1 MRHIYIDAGANW
13 ANTLRLFH
21 DLEPAAASKPW
32 EVYAFEA
39 SPLILPFLEKFARW
53 LSSGSDGAAPTSC
66 LPTSGST
73 DDLLHWSRA
82 GIGCPEHSMDAMRE
96 CMWSVF
102 DAPLAALA
110 PDPRL
115 SGERLINHRLSMA
128 RQGRAQNSSRYTL
141 IPAGVGAGPE
151 PISYITID
159 SNPHQL
165 TRGGALTLGRS
176 TNKSYEYRVPVVDI
190 VAWLIS
196 SFEPADEVLFKI
208 DVEGVEHEIFERLT
222 QRGAWRLIDVLV
234 FECHHRPAPARTCY
248 ELMQSVEAAA
258 PHLKFYQ
265 EHVFCRPSCYT
276 NLMPSGL
283 RYAGVDSLSK
293 PTREKTA
300 AMLHACGLKLPAV
313 MPSAKKSVLA
323 PGGTHATASAK
334 KPAPRSTSWFG

>member
-141 IPAGVGAGPE
+141 IPAGVSAGPE

-190 VAWLIS
+190 VSWIIS

-208 DVEGVEHEIFERLT
+208 DVEGVEHEIFEQLT
-222 QRGAWRLIDVLV
+222 QRGAWKPAKNAR
-234 FECHHRPAPARTCY
+234 RAAPPPPAPSYFRW
-248 ELMQSVEAAA
+248 L
-258 PHLKFYQ
+258 L
-265 EHVFCRPSCYT
+265 
-276 NLMPSGL
+276 
-283 RYAGVDSLSK
+283 
-293 PTREKTA
+293 
-300 AMLHACGLKLPAV
+300 
-313 MPSAKKSVLA
+313 
-323 PGGTHATASAK
+323 
-334 KPAPRSTSWFG
+334 STSS